1 MSHNVAIGHNFDTD
15 AIFVEGK
22 QSKYKLE
29 CNLFI
34 FCKFSKCLFLSKCP
48 HRAATFNSKKCNSVV
63 VVS

>member
-34 FCKFSKCLFLSKCP
+34 FCKFSKCLFLKMPTLGC
-48 HRAATFNSKKCNSVV
+48 HF
-63 VVS
+63 